1 MSQVALTPRS
11 QPTTVWQLRRKKVPD
26 QLSLPADYVPTD
38 YTSLP
43 TPEEPKKGGG
53 LGMIL
58 VGLVLL
64 LVLGAVAYGVISQG
78 GDPEVTP
85 TPVAQ
90 TTLDI
95 ERASMIV
102 SDGKLTAQI
111 NISTDAPDNS
121 QVGAILLE
129 DGRPFEFFDTA
140 AMTST
145 VAAGKAR
152 LTIPEI
158 EDHEDGR
165 KSSEYTVQVTVANAE
180 GAVLATANEPIEIKG
195 DALDRF
201 LGDAAVTPV
210 DVTPTVESTEPVSG
224 TVVPTPADGATPVT
238 QVTPPVQPTAAA
250 GGVPVPLDN
259 VVISRP
265 GIIYTTPYGPANQ
278 RGNVTSGEIARIV
291 VKMPVNGEVW
301 YLVAISQSGQSG
313 WLNSSTIDL
322 PASEVNKIT
331 PVSGDA
337 PFAVTFNGGNVRS
350 APGADVVTTVDA
362 GINLT
367 LTGRSSDSAW
377 FKVKL
382 PDGTEGWVAG
392 QILTINPAVLN
403 TIPVAP

>member
-53 LGMIL
+53 LGIIL
-58 VGLVLL
+58 VVVVLF
-64 LVLGAVAYGVISQG
+64 LVLGAIAYAVWGQSG
-78 GDPEVTP
+78 GEEEVLP
-85 TPVAQ
+85 TTVP
-90 TTLDI
+90 TTALTID
-95 ERASMIV
+95 RASMIV

-111 NISTDAPDNS
+111 SITTDAPDNS

-129 DGRPFEFFDTA
+129 DGRPFEFFETD
-140 AMTST
+140 AMTTTISG
-145 VAAGKAR
+145 GKAR
-152 LTIPEI
+152 LIIPEM
-158 EDHEDGR
+158 EGHEDGR
-165 KSSEYTVQVTVANAE
+165 KSSEYTVQVTVASAD
-180 GAVLATANEPIEIKG
+180 GITLATADEAIEIKG

-201 LGDAAVTPV
+201 LGDTAVTPI
-210 DVTPTVESTEPVSG
+210 DVTPTTTTDPISG
-224 TVVPTPADGATPVT
+224 TMVPTPADGATPVT
-238 QVTPPVQPTAAA
+238 QVTPVQPTAAP

-265 GIIYTTPYGPANQ
+265 GIIYTTPFGPANQ
-278 RGNVTSGEIARIV
+278 RGNVTAGEIARIV

-322 PASEVNKIT
+322 PATEVNKIT

-350 APGADVVTTVDA
+350 APGGDVLTQVDA
-362 GINLT
+362 GVNVSLIN
-367 LTGRSSDSAW
+367 RSSDSAW
-377 FKVKL
+377 FKIKL
-382 PDGTEGWVAG
+382 PNGSEGWVVG

>member
-53 LGMIL
+53 LGMVL
-58 VGLVLL
+58 VALVVL
-64 LVLGAVAYGVISQG
+64 LVLGAIAYGVISQSG
-78 GDPEVTP
+78 GEEVVP
-85 TPVAQ
+85 TTIAK
-90 TTLDI
+90 TALEID
-95 ERASMIV
+95 RASMIV

-111 NISTDAPDNS
+111 SITTDAPDNS

-129 DGRPFEFFDTA
+129 DGRPFEFFETD
-140 AMTST
+140 AMTTT
-145 VAAGKAR
+145 VVGGKAR
-152 LTIPEI
+152 LTIPEMD
-158 EDHEDGR
+158 DHEDGR
-165 KSSEYTVQVTVANAE
+165 KSSEYTVLVTVASPD
-180 GAVLATANEPIEIKG
+180 GAVLATANDAIEIKG

-201 LGDAAVTPV
+201 LGDSAVTPI
-210 DVTPTVESTEPVSG
+210 DVTPTSTDPISG
-224 TVVPTPADGATPVT
+224 TMVPTPADGSTPVT
-238 QVTPPVQPTAAA
+238 QVTPPVQPTAAP

-265 GIIYTTPYGPANQ
+265 GIVYTTPYGPANQ
-278 RGNVTSGEIARIV
+278 RGNVTAGEIARIV

-331 PVSGDA
+331 PVNGEA

-350 APGADVVTTVDA
+350 APGGDVVTTVDA

-367 LTGRSSDSAW
+367 LTGRSADSAW
-377 FKVKL
+377 FKIKL
-382 PDGTEGWVAG
+382 PDGREGWVVG
-392 QILTINPAVLN
+392 QILTINPAVVN